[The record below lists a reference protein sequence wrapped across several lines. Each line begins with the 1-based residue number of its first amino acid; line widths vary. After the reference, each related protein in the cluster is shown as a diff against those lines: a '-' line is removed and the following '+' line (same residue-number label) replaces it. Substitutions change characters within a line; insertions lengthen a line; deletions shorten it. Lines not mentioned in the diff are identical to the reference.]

1 MKEQTQIQSSVYC
14 YGEVLWDI
22 FPDGARAGGAPFNV
36 AYNLTQMGINAH
48 MISRIGNDK
57 LGSDLMKQL
66 TDWNIATENT
76 QTDFLY
82 PTGTVIANIDEHN
95 EAHYEIIEPVAW
107 DFIEFRDDYRNKIKT
122 AAAFVFGS
130 LITRGE
136 VSRNTLFELLE
147 IAEFK
152 VFDVNLRPPF
162 YSLPVLKVLLFKAD
176 LVKMNKAELRLILD
190 FLSKDYSTEDDSIRY
205 IQDTFN
211 IKEVLISKGSKGAI
225 YYNGDNHYSAT
236 AVPVTIADTVGSG
249 DAFLAGFL
257 SKRIQHSN
265 PEEIM
270 KQATALGGFITSKE
284 GACPSYTLKDFEDF
298 RKENELVPAT
308 LINNATI

>member
-1 MKEQTQIQSSVYC
+1 MKQQTPTQPTVYC

-36 AYNLTQMGINAH
+36 AYNLMRMGINAH
-48 MISRIGNDK
+48 MISRIGNDQLGTDLIQK
-57 LGSDLMKQL
+57 LDN
-66 TDWNIATENT
+66 WNIATGNT
-76 QTDFLY
+76 QIDPLY
-82 PTGTVIANIDEHN
+82 NTGTVIATIDEHN
-95 EAHYEIIEPVAW
+95 EAHYDIIEPAAW
-107 DFIEFRDDYRNKIKT
+107 DFIEFRDDYSTKVQT
-122 AAAFVFGS
+122 ADAFVFGS

-136 VSRNTLFELLE
+136 ISRNTLFQLLE
-147 IAEFK
+147 IAKFK

-162 YSLPVLKVLLFKAD
+162 YSLPVLKELLFKAD

-211 IKEVLISKGSKGAI
+211 INEVLISKGSKGAI
-225 YYNGDNHYSAT
+225 YYNGENHYQAP
-236 AVPVTIADTVGSG
+236 AIPVKIADTVGSG

-257 SKRIQHSN
+257 SKRITNSD

-284 GACPSYTLKDFEDF
+284 GACPSYSLHDFEAF
-298 RKENELVPAT
+298 RHENKMVYNQL
-308 LINNATI
+308 

>member
-1 MKEQTQIQSSVYC
+1 MKQETPIQPSVYC

-36 AYNLTQMGINAH
+36 AYNLMRMGIDAH
-48 MISRIGNDK
+48 MISRVGDDQ
-57 LGSDLMKQL
+57 LGTDLMKKLQ
-66 TDWNIATENT
+66 DWNIATENT
-76 QTDFLY
+76 QIDSQY
-82 PTGTVIANIDEHN
+82 GTGTVIATIDEHN
-95 EAHYEIIEPVAW
+95 EAHYDIVKPVAW
-107 DFIEFRDDYRNKIKT
+107 DFIEFRNDYTHKVET
-122 AAAFVFGS
+122 AEAFVFGS
-130 LITRGE
+130 LITRSD
-136 VSRNTLFELLE
+136 VSRNTLFQLLGS
-147 IAEFK
+147 AKFK

-162 YSLPVLKVLLFKAD
+162 YSLPVLKALLFKAD

-225 YYNGDNHYSAT
+225 YYNGDSHYQAP

-257 SKRIQHSN
+257 SKRIINSN

-270 KQATALGGFITSKE
+270 RQATALGGFITSKE
-284 GACPSYTLKDFEDF
+284 GACPDYNLQDFESF
-298 RKENELVPAT
+298 RSEKELACT
-308 LINNATI
+308 QL